1 MNARRAALSVLAAV
15 LLAAVG
21 ATAAYAFH
29 WYVVQPSDGE
39 LLAQARQIELPGL
52 VADGDPVVGG
62 TWAPSFDR
70 GSVVLDATAD
80 ATVDGAVV
88 RTALQAHGWEG
99 VEVQAGA
106 RSQTVTASRGAID
119 VAVRVWSPDAGVVDV
134 TVELMRGD
142 GVPSLAVT
150 VLLGAGLGVVAG
162 AWIGARATTRARA
175 ARR

>member
-1 MNARRAALSVLAAV
+1 MNVRRAAICVLLAV
-15 LLAAVG
+15 LLGAVG

-29 WYVVQPSDGE
+29 WYVVQPSDDE

-52 VADGDPVVGG
+52 VTDRDPAVSGK
-62 TWAPSFDR
+62 WAPSFDR

-88 RTALQAHGWEG
+88 RTALEAQGWEG
-99 VEVQAGA
+99 VEVQTGVQ
-106 RSQTVTASRGAID
+106 SQTVTASRGAVD
-119 VAVRVWSPDAGVVDV
+119 VAVRAWSPDAGVVDV

-142 GVPSLAVT
+142 SVPSLTVS

-162 AWIGARATTRARA
+162 AWIGARAT
-175 ARR
+175 RR